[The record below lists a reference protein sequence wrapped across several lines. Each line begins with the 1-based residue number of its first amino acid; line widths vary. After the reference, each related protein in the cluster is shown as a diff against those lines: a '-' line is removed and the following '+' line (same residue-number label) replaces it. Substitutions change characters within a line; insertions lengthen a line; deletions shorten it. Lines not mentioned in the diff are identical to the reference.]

1 MSDENKDLPA
11 NDDLLKLLNEI
22 SSEDPI
28 VPETPKTIKVK
39 EQDIIPEIPQPV
51 RDEEVHPKR
60 KVASLAPIEA
70 AVTQVQPEDNG
81 KYVREV
87 LQDFSG
93 LSKTII
99 GRFEED
105 RREIQEV
112 LDFLKDKVY
121 NSPDGKE
128 GVGEEYVNALANT
141 LRTKSDA
148 SSNAVR
154 LLDSY
159 SKLLSSGKSAIGGGG
174 GGAGATKDMLEL
186 AKLLTRDA
194 YPDEQ

>member
-1 MSDENKDLPA
+1 MSDESNDLSA
-11 NDDLLKLLNEI
+11 NEELLKLLNEVG
-22 SSEDPI
+22 SDDP
-28 VPETPKTIKVK
+28 VLPETPKKKAVVSVDPEPIV
-39 EQDIIPEIPQPV
+39 EIPPPPADPKPNTDIATVEAMPV
-51 RDEEVHPKR
+51 AID
-60 KVASLAPIEA
+60 
-70 AVTQVQPEDNG
+70 DNSR
-81 KYVREV
+81 YVREV

-141 LRTKSDA
+141 IRTKSDA

-159 SKLLSSGKSAIGGGG
+159 SKLLSASKSALSGGGG
-174 GGAGATKDMLEL
+174 SGGATKDMLEL
-186 AKLLTRDA
+186 AKLLTRDV